1 MEPGPAKLVIR
12 PERIHLEPTTDP
24 SAAIPVTV
32 ERTVYLGAMTDL
44 VVSLPSGQ
52 SLVVRVASERAQGFE
67 RDDRLTV
74 HIRPRAMRIVPP
86 GGS

>member
-1 MEPGPAKLVIR
+1 
-12 PERIHLEPTTDP
+12 
-24 SAAIPVTV
+24 
-32 ERTVYLGAMTDL
+32 VYLGAMTDL

-74 HIRPRAMRIVPP
+74 HIRPRAMRIVQQ
-86 GGS
+86 GGN